1 MSKTIVVAMSG
12 GVDSSVVAAMM
23 HEQGHRVIGITL
35 QLYDHGAV
43 LQKKGACCAGQDIY
57 DAKMVADRIGIPH
70 YVLNYENLFRQKV
83 IDDFVDSYARGETP
97 LPCVR
102 CNQSVKFKDLLKFA
116 KELGGDALATG
127 HYVQKIINH
136 NTSELHRG
144 LDPYKDQSYFLFS
157 TTNEQLDFLDFP
169 LGKYTKEETRKLAL
183 KYGLEVADKPDS
195 QDICFVPGGD
205 YREIVTRMRPSTQKP
220 GKFVHIG
227 GFELGEHKGIINYT
241 VGQRRGLGISYGEP
255 IYIGPES
262 ALFKTKFI
270 IKEVN
275 WLAGDVNTE
284 GIDIV
289 AKVRSTTPGIQA
301 KINFITNDKIE
312 VNILGTERAITP
324 GQACVLYDNT
334 RVLGGGWITR
344 DIQ

>member
-1 MSKTIVVAMSG
+1 M
-12 GVDSSVVAAMM
+12 
-23 HEQGHRVIGITL
+23 
-35 QLYDHGAV
+35 
-43 LQKKGACCAGQDIY
+43 
-57 DAKMVADRIGIPH
+57 
-70 YVLNYENLFRQKV
+70 
-83 IDDFVDSYARGETP
+83 
-97 LPCVR
+97 
-102 CNQSVKFKDLLKFA
+102 LK
-116 KELGGDALATG
+116 
-127 HYVQKIINH
+127 
-136 NTSELHRG
+136 
-144 LDPYKDQSYFLFS
+144 
-157 TTNEQLDFLDFP
+157 
-169 LGKYTKEETRKLAL
+169 L

-195 QDICFVPGGD
+195 QDICFVPGGN

-255 IYIGPES
+255 IYVIKIDPETNTVYIGPES